1 MECEAVSIEARLNRE
16 LDAVSTRDY
25 QLWAIGVLVM
35 LVLLSGVFAVVA
47 PSVLW
52 KQAELRVDTRYV
64 PQLLLGLTALVLLLN
79 FYLIGQ
85 KRKLRHIQDR
95 LVSELI
101 QSNQLQQYSLLDRDT
116 GVFSKQYLPEVVARE
131 SAKANRFGSA
141 VAFIGVEASSGSQDA
156 MNSERS
162 KELPVSVA
170 HMLRTN
176 FRGADIIIRMQDSSF
191 LVALPETNERQASIA
206 LRRLA
211 SKVDDWNANPQQS
224 LEIHLQ
230 YQTASYQPEG
240 DMWTTIEQAQRSPKH
255 PIECLLDGDK
265 AAAEQV
271 LRHHQQRHAPG
282 PVVARRREIT
292 Q

>member
-1 MECEAVSIEARLNRE
+1 MQSDMVSIEAKVNRE

-25 QLWAIGVLVM
+25 QLWAIGMLVM
-35 LVLLSGVFAVVA
+35 LVLLTGVFAVVA
-47 PSVLW
+47 PSALW

-79 FYLIGQ
+79 FYLVDQ

-95 LVSELI
+95 LVGELL
-101 QSNQLQQYSLLDRDT
+101 QSNRLQQFSLLDRET

-131 SAKANRFGSA
+131 SANANRFGTA
-141 VAFIGVEASSGSQDA
+141 ITFIGVEASCGSQDS
-156 MNSERS
+156 MNPDGN
-162 KELPVSVA
+162 KDLPVSVA
-170 HMLRTN
+170 HILRSN
-176 FRGADIIIRMQDSSF
+176 FRGTDNIIRMQDSTF
-191 LVALPETNERQASIA
+191 LIALPETNEHEASIA

-211 SKVDDWNANPQQS
+211 SRVDDWNANPQQS

-240 DMWTTIEQAQRSPKH
+240 DMWTTIEEAQRSPKH
-255 PIECLLDGDK
+255 PIACMLDGTDI
-265 AAAEQV
+265 AAGQM
-271 LRHHQQRHAPG
+271 LTQHQQRREPG
-282 PVVARRREIT
+282 QGAASRREIT